1 MNLVRRLVCVLFVV
15 WLAGGCGFLAGA
27 AVAGAGVVYVKG
39 EASKL
44 YPRDVPEVYDVAVAT
59 LEELD
64 VIFTERL
71 EGDEAAT
78 IKGRTAGAEALT
90 MRIERQAEGV
100 VKVKLRIGL
109 LGNRDYSQA
118 IFSRMDRKLGL

>member
-1 MNLVRRLVCVLFVV
+1 VLFVV